1 MSDEDDSGPAEPTV
15 KRRRRPSLKVLAI
28 AAVAGIA
35 AGLGAVYVI
44 GGFGGN
50 DETTVVSCE
59 GSVPTAAALRPVAR
73 GEVAAF
79 TPAENPVYVG
89 DLAFVRPD
97 GTPGTFADFAGKTVL
112 LNLWATWCAPCREEM
127 PALDDLQ
134 AALGSPAFEVV
145 AINVDTRDDGRDA
158 RVLEETGIVS
168 LARYVD
174 RSMAVFNTLK
184 GRALAVG
191 MPTTL
196 IVDGTGC
203 QLGVMH
209 GPAAWDS
216 ADAKALIAV
225 ALDPAPKAEEEA
237 EAATEDAAE
246 GEAEAEAAAEKPA
259 GH

>member
-1 MSDEDDSGPAEPTV
+1 MSDEDASGPAEPAA
-15 KRRRRPSLKVLAI
+15 KRRRRPPLKILAI
-28 AAVAGIA
+28 AALAGVL
-35 AGLGAVYVI
+35 AGLAAVYVM

-50 DETTVVSCE
+50 DEEVAVSCE
-59 GSVPTAAALRPVAR
+59 EAATTAAVLRPKAR

-79 TPAENPVYVG
+79 TTAQSPVYVG

-97 GTPGTFADFAGKTVL
+97 GTPGTMADFAGKTVL

-127 PALDDLQ
+127 PALDALQ

-158 RVLEETGIVS
+158 RFLEDTGIS
-168 LARYVD
+168 HLAAYVD
-174 RSMAVFNTLK
+174 RTMAVFNTLK

-196 IVDGTGC
+196 LVDGQGC
-203 QLGVMH
+203 QLGVLH

-216 ADAKALIAV
+216 ADAKALIAR
-225 ALDPAPKAEEEA
+225 ALDPAPEGEE
-237 EAATEDAAE
+237 AAE
-246 GEAEAEAAAEKPA
+246 GGAEKS

>member
-15 KRRRRPSLKVLAI
+15 KRRRRPSLKILSI
-28 AAVAGIA
+28 AAVAGVL

-59 GSVPTAAALRPVAR
+59 GAVPTAAALRPVAR

-79 TPAENPVYVG
+79 TPAETPAYVG

-97 GTPGTFADFAGKTVL
+97 GTPGTIADFAGKTLL

-134 AALGSPAFEVV
+134 AAIGGPAFEVV

-158 RVLEETGIVS
+158 RFLEETGIVS

-196 IVDGTGC
+196 IIDGTGC

-225 ALDPAPKAEEEA
+225 ALDPTPKEEVEG
-237 EAATEDAAE
+237 AAE
-246 GEAEAEAAAEKPA
+246 GEAEGEGDGAEKPA
-259 GH
+259 AH

>member
-15 KRRRRPSLKVLAI
+15 KRRRRPSLIVLSI
-28 AAVAGIA
+28 TAVAGIV
-35 AGLGAVYVI
+35 AGLGAVYVM

-50 DETTVVSCE
+50 EEETKVVSCE
-59 GSVPTAAALRPVAR
+59 GAVPTAEALRKVVR

-79 TPAENPVYVG
+79 TPAETPVYVG

-97 GTPGTFADFAGKTVL
+97 GTPGTVADFAGRTVL

-134 AALGSPAFEVV
+134 AALGGPAFEVV

-158 RVLEETGIVS
+158 RFLEETDIVS

-174 RSMAVFNTLK
+174 RSMGVFNTLK

-203 QLGVMH
+203 QLGVLH
-209 GPAAWDS
+209 GPAAWNS
-216 ADAKALIAV
+216 ADAKALIGRAI
-225 ALDPAPKAEEEA
+225 DPAAGEA
-237 EAATEDAAE
+237 AAE
-246 GEAEAEAAAEKPA
+246 GEGAEKPA
-259 GH
+259 AH

>member
-15 KRRRRPSLKVLAI
+15 KRRRRPSLKILSIAAI
-28 AAVAGIA
+28 AGVL

-44 GGFGGN
+44 VGFGGN
-50 DETTVVSCE
+50 EEETKVVSCE

-79 TPAENPVYVG
+79 TPAEAPVYVG

-97 GTPGTFADFAGKTVL
+97 GTPGTLADFAGRTVL

-134 AALGSPAFEVV
+134 AALGGPAFEVV

-158 RVLEETGIVS
+158 RFLEETGIVS

-203 QLGVMH
+203 QLGVLH
-209 GPAAWDS
+209 GPAAWNS
-216 ADAKALIAV
+216 ADAKALIGR
-225 ALDPAPKAEEEA
+225 ALDPNP
-237 EAATEDAAE
+237 E
-246 GEAEAEAAAEKPA
+246 GEATEESEATEEGEAAAEKPA
-259 GH
+259 AH

>member
-1 MSDEDDSGPAEPTV
+1 MSDADDSGPAGATV
-15 KRRRRPSLKVLAI
+15 KRRRRPSFKILAI
-28 AAVAGIA
+28 AALAGVL
-35 AGLGAVYVI
+35 AGLAAVYVM

-50 DETTVVSCE
+50 EEQTAVSCE
-59 GSVPTAAALRPVAR
+59 GAATTAAVLRPAAR

-79 TPAENPVYVG
+79 TPAASPVYVG

-97 GTPGTFADFAGKTVL
+97 GSPGTVADFAGKTVL

-134 AALGSPAFEVV
+134 ASLGGPAFEVV

-158 RVLEETGIVS
+158 RFLEEADITS

-174 RSMAVFNTLK
+174 RTMAVFNTLK

-196 IVDGTGC
+196 LVDGSGC
-203 QLGVMH
+203 QLGVLH

-216 ADAKALIAV
+216 ADAKALIGR
-225 ALDPAPKAEEEA
+225 ALDPEAAAA
-237 EAATEDAAE
+237 EAAE
-246 GEAEAEAAAEKPA
+246 GAEKA
-259 GH
+259 SGSGH

>member
-1 MSDEDDSGPAEPTV
+1 MSDVDDSVPPEPAV
-15 KRRRRPSLKVLAI
+15 KRRRRPSLKVLSI

-35 AGLGAVYVI
+35 AGLAAVYVI
-44 GGFGGN
+44 GGFGSN
-50 DETTVVSCE
+50 EAAVASCE
-59 GSVPTAAALRPVAR
+59 GSAPTAAALRPVAR

-79 TPAENPVYVG
+79 TPAVAPAYVG

-97 GTPGTFADFAGKTVL
+97 GTPGTMADFAGRTVL

-158 RVLEETGIVS
+158 RFLEETDITH

-174 RSMAVFNTLK
+174 RTMGVFNTLK

-196 IVDGTGC
+196 IIDGSGC
-203 QLGVMH
+203 QLGVLH
-209 GPAAWDS
+209 GPAVWDS
-216 ADAKALIAV
+216 ADAKALIAR
-225 ALDPAPKAEEEA
+225 ALDPSSEP
-237 EAATEDAAE
+237 
-246 GEAEAEAAAEKPA
+246 EAAADGEAAGEKPA

>member
-15 KRRRRPSLKVLAI
+15 KRRRRPSLKVLSI
-28 AAVAGIA
+28 AAVAGIV
-35 AGLGAVYVI
+35 AGLGAVGAVYVM

-50 DETTVVSCE
+50 EEEAKVVSCE
-59 GSVPTAAALRPVAR
+59 GAVATAAALRKEVR

-79 TPAENPVYVG
+79 TPAETPVYVG

-97 GTPGTFADFAGKTVL
+97 GTPGTLADFAGRTVL

-134 AALGSPAFEVV
+134 AALGGPAFEVV

-158 RVLEETGIVS
+158 RFLEETDIVS

-174 RSMAVFNTLK
+174 RSMGVFNTLK

-203 QLGVMH
+203 QLGVLH
-209 GPAAWDS
+209 GPAAWNS
-216 ADAKALIAV
+216 ADARALIGR
-225 ALDPAPKAEEEA
+225 ALDPAPEGEE
-237 EAATEDAAE
+237 AAE
-246 GEAEAEAAAEKPA
+246 GEAAAEKPS

>member
-15 KRRRRPSLKVLAI
+15 KPRRRPSLKVLAI
-28 AAVAGIA
+28 AAIAGIVAGFGA
-35 AGLGAVYVI
+35 VGAVYVM

-50 DETTVVSCE
+50 DEETKVVSCE

-79 TPAENPVYVG
+79 TPAENPAYVG

-97 GTPGTFADFAGKTVL
+97 GTPGTIADFAGKTLL

-134 AALGSPAFEVV
+134 AALGGPAFEVV

-158 RVLEETGIVS
+158 RFLEETGIVS

-225 ALDPAPKAEEEA
+225 ALDPTPKDEV
-237 EAATEDAAE
+237 E
-246 GEAEAEAAAEKPA
+246 GEAEGEGDGAEKPA
-259 GH
+259 AH